1 MSVKEQTAIDS
12 TPDFLKADRATSRPG
27 RRRRW
32 TFIALVSLAIVASA
46 FLFLGGKDTGG
57 SYLTEDVVTGP
68 LTVSISASGTLQP
81 TRSVDVGSELS
92 GTLEAVLV
100 EENDRVTKGQVI
112 ARLET
117 SKLRDAV
124 EKSKAALAAAE
135 AAVAQNTATLG
146 EARANLD
153 RLRHVAELSGGR
165 VPSKTELATGEATY
179 QRAVANLA
187 SARASVAQ
195 AKAMLKINS
204 LARGFS
210 GIRRKVIDALI
221 ALANAEV
228 YPHIPLK
235 GSVGAS
241 GDLAPLAHMS
251 LVLLGESQAR
261 VRRLNIVAPSAGLVL
276 ERKVEPGQTVAAQM
290 TTPVLY
296 TIAEDLTKM
305 ELQVKVDEAD
315 VGSVQ
320 LGQPASFT
328 VSAWAG
334 RQFPATIQRVGL
346 GSTTTDNVV
355 TYKTVLSVAN
365 DDLALRPGMTATARI
380 VTAKRDNA
388 LQVPNAALR
397 FSPPNPKS
405 EQGAQS
411 SGSFLSR
418 LVPRPPQPR
427 KPKAQAAPAPGTDKQ
442 VWVLRDGQPVA
453 VDVKT
458 GASNGRQTEIVG
470 GSLEPGMA
478 VIVDY
483 QDVAK

>member
-1 MSVKEQTAIDS
+1 MSVKEQTDTDS
-12 TPDFLKADRATSRPG
+12 TPDFLKTDRATSRPG

-195 AKAMLKINS
+195 AKATLQTDQTNIQKAVIRSPIN
-204 LARGFS
+204 G
-210 GIRRKVIDALI
+210 V
-221 ALANAEV
+221 
-228 YPHIPLK
+228 
-235 GSVGAS
+235 
-241 GDLAPLAHMS
+241 
-251 LVLLGESQAR
+251 VLT
-261 VRRLNIVAPSAGLVL
+261 
-276 ERKVEPGQTVAAQM
+276 RKVEPGQTVAAQM

-346 GSTTTDNVV
+346 GSTTADNVV

-380 VTAKRDNA
+380 ITAQRDKA
-388 LQVPNAALR
+388 LLVPNAALR
-397 FSPPNPKS
+397 FSPPDSKLANS
-405 EQGAQS
+405 GAGAQA

-418 LVPRPPQPR
+418 LLPRPPQPR
-427 KPKAQAAPAPGTDKQ
+427 KAKAPTATALGAEKQ
-442 VWVLRDGQPVA
+442 VWVMRDGHPVA
-453 VDVKT
+453 IDVET
-458 GASNGRQTEIVG
+458 GVSNGRQTEIIG
-470 GSLEPGMA
+470 GKLEPGMA